1 MSQLYLIDFRLPSRG
16 GSCHPDWGVQTA
28 PKSHDRAAR
37 GSPLSYP
44 LLTLELEVKFVM
56 YSKLLS
62 FAVAG
67 FFLAGIAMT
76 PAKADQWDKRTV
88 VKFNAPVEIPGRVL
102 PAGTYVMK
110 LADSNADRDIVQFF
124 NKDDTRLIETVL
136 AIPDYRMTPTGHT
149 VITFEERTAHS
160 PQAIKTWF
168 YPGDYYG
175 QEFLY
180 RRHPAI
186 LTAENVVPAA
196 PAPTPAPPAQPAPAP
211 VATPAP
217 APQPAAPPEV
227 AKAEPAPAPAPEPA
241 PQATP
246 KPAKTLP
253 KTASDVPLVALAGL
267 FAIGAGLVL
276 RRKPARLN

>member
-1 MSQLYLIDFRLPSRG
+1 
-16 GSCHPDWGVQTA
+16 
-28 PKSHDRAAR
+28 
-37 GSPLSYP
+37 
-44 LLTLELEVKFVM
+44 M

-67 FFLAGIAMT
+67 FILAGITMT

-110 LADSNADRDIVQFF
+110 LADSNADRNIVQFF

-136 AIPDYRMTPTGHT
+136 AIPDYRVTPTSHT
-149 VITFEERTAHS
+149 VISFEERTAHS

-180 RRHPAI
+180 RAHPAI
-186 LTAENVVPAA
+186 LTAENEMPAA
-196 PAPTPAPPAQPAPAP
+196 PAPAAAPAPPPAPAP
-211 VATPAP
+211 VAEATPAP
-217 APQPAAPPEV
+217 APQPAPAPEV
-227 AKAEPAPAPAPEPA
+227 ATAEPAPTPAPAPEAEPA
-241 PQATP
+241 PQTTP
-246 KPAKTLP
+246 APAQTLP
-253 KTASDVPLVALAGL
+253 KTASDLPLVGLAGL
-267 FAIGAGLVL
+267 FALGAGFVL
-276 RRKPARLN
+276 RRKPVRAS

>member
-1 MSQLYLIDFRLPSRG
+1 
-16 GSCHPDWGVQTA
+16 
-28 PKSHDRAAR
+28 
-37 GSPLSYP
+37 
-44 LLTLELEVKFVM
+44 M

-67 FFLAGIAMT
+67 FIVAGISMT

-88 VKFNAPVEIPGRVL
+88 VKFSAPVEIPGRVL

-136 AIPDYRMTPTGHT
+136 AIPDYRVTPTGHT
-149 VITFEERTAHS
+149 VLTFEERTAHS

-180 RRHPAI
+180 RPHPAM
-186 LTAENVVPAA
+186 LTAQNVIPPAPPTTPPPAEKPAPVAEAA
-196 PAPTPAPPAQPAPAP
+196 PAPT
-211 VATPAP
+211 
-217 APQPAAPPEV
+217 PQPAAPPEV
-227 AKAEPAPAPAPEPA
+227 AKAEPAPTPAPEPEPA
-241 PQATP
+241 PQAKP
-246 KPAKTLP
+246 APAKTLP
-253 KTASDVPLVALAGL
+253 KTASDLPLVALAGL
-267 FAIGAGLVL
+267 FAMCGGFAL
-276 RRKPARLN
+276 RRKQVRSN